1 MIWLL
6 KLFNTAT
13 LFDFLING
21 ILTKQNRKRVSD
33 LIDQVSNRDDLTGL
47 QKRNLV
53 VGKITDL
60 VQDIGLEALKTAIT
74 LIVERNKV

>member
-13 LFDFLING
+13 LFDFLINR
-21 ILTKQNRKRVSD
+21 ILTKENRKRVSD

-53 VGKITDL
+53 VSKITDL
-60 VQDIGLEALKTAIT
+60 AQDIGLEALKTAIT
-74 LIVERNKV
+74 LIVERNKI

>member
-13 LFDFLING
+13 LFDFLINR
-21 ILTKQNRKRVSD
+21 ILTKENRKRVSD

-47 QKRNLV
+47 EKRNLV
-53 VGKITDL
+53 VSMIKDIA
-60 VQDIGLEALKTAIT
+60 QDIGLEALKTAIT

>member
-13 LFDFLING
+13 LFDFLINR
-21 ILTKQNRKRVSD
+21 ILTKENRKRVSD

-53 VGKITDL
+53 VSKITDL

>member
-13 LFDFLING
+13 LFDFLINR
-21 ILTKQNRKRVSD
+21 ILTKENRKRVSD

-47 QKRNLV
+47 EKRNLV
-53 VGKITDL
+53 VSMIKDIA
-60 VQDIGLEALKTAIT
+60 QDIGLEALKTAIT
-74 LIVERNKV
+74 LIVERNKI

>member
-1 MIWLL
+1 MWIL
-6 KLFNTAT
+6 KFFNAAT
-13 LFDFLING
+13 LFDFLINR
-21 ILTKQNRKRVSD
+21 ILTKENRKRVSD
-33 LIDQVSNRDDLTGL
+33 LIEEVSTRDDLTGL

-74 LIVERNKV
+74 LIVERNKI

>member
-1 MIWLL
+1 MWIL
-6 KLFNTAT
+6 KFFNAAT

-33 LIDQVSNRDDLTGL
+33 LIEEVSTRDDLTGL

-74 LIVERNKV
+74 LIVERNKI

>member
-1 MIWLL
+1 MWIL
-6 KLFNTAT
+6 KFFNSAT
-13 LFDFLING
+13 LFDFLINR
-21 ILTKQNRKRVSD
+21 ILTKENRKRVSD

-53 VGKITDL
+53 VSKITDL

>member
-13 LFDFLING
+13 LFDFLINR
-21 ILTKQNRKRVSD
+21 ILTKENRKRVSD

-53 VGKITDL
+53 VSKITDL

-74 LIVERNKV
+74 LIVERNKI